1 MLHKLTESVL
11 TVKGVESSSTAQQ
24 DRRPRV
30 STQTVARAAK
40 PSSSFSTKQITNAG
54 LSRPL
59 PPPSTSMGGTT
70 AARHNRA
77 RNGSINAA
85 LSSDDHSQ
93 EDGPLDE
100 HLIKLFKRMPD
111 PKDHMPFLRAHLKLY
126 RTLRYDGWKF
136 YEKYDTHI
144 IQLSRVI
151 EQLENTGEC
160 VIGGK
165 IIRP

>member
-1 MLHKLTESVL
+1 MLRLAESVL
-11 TVKGVESSSTAQQ
+11 AVKGVESPPTAQH
-24 DRRPRV
+24 DRRRRA
-30 STQTVARAAK
+30 STQGVARAAK
-40 PSSSFSTKQITNAG
+40 SSSSFSTRQITNAG

-59 PPPSTSMGGTT
+59 PPPSTSIGGTA

-77 RNGSINAA
+77 RNGNINAA
-85 LSSDDHSQ
+85 PSSDDHWQ

-100 HLIKLFKRMPD
+100 HLIKLFKRAPD
-111 PKDHMPFLRAHLKLY
+111 PEDHMPFLRALLKLY

-136 YEKYDTHI
+136 HEKYEPHI
-144 IQLSRVI
+144 VQLSRVI
-151 EQLENTGEC
+151 EQLENTGVC